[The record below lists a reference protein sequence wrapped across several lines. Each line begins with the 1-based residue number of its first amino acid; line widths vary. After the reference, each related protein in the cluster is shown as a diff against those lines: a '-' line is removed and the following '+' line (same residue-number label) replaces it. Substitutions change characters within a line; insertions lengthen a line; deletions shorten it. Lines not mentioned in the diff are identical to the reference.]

1 MLDLNEW
8 ELRRLQLELQ
18 QIDEDFTKLNHYFCS
33 ESFNSSKEF
42 SDESTAD
49 MVSEDASLADFDD
62 YSIGLFTSID
72 VADERND
79 EQMLIE
85 KKFIII

>member
-1 MLDLNEW
+1 MLDFNEC

-18 QIDEDFTKLNHYFCS
+18 QIDEDYTELNNYFCS

-49 MVSEDASLADFDD
+49 MVSEDANLADFDD
-62 YSIGLFTSID
+62 HSIGLLTSID
-72 VADERND
+72 AADERND

>member
-1 MLDLNEW
+1 MRDYDEW

-18 QIDEDFTKLNHYFCS
+18 QLDEDFMELNNYFGS
-33 ESFNSSKEF
+33 EAFDFSKEF

-49 MVSEDASLADFDD
+49 MASEDSNVANFSDQ
-62 YSIGLFTSID
+62 SIGILTSID

-79 EQMLIE
+79 VQKLIE
-85 KKFIII
+85 ENLSIY